1 MPTDNHE
8 ASLISGWMYPIFA
21 AVGFY
26 WLIRFAALG
35 GTTSTPAT
43 KDTERDSTGRCKD
56 WHPGAYHILRAWAS
70 GIAKFAVIWAAS
82 KGASVRV
89 VAIASRDRA
98 RARAYAE
105 KHNIPRYYDNYQ
117 KLLDDPDVDAV
128 YVGLPTSYHYM
139 WSAKAIEA
147 GKHVLVEKPL
157 TVNYK
162 EAKDLQKLLSQP
174 SKSPRAPLIV
184 LEGYHYRFH
193 PVARHIKALVSD
205 KEFMGDLKEIQMD
218 FSLLDPKACLKNYL
232 GIGDGGGDE
241 KFLKIKLL
249 DRWCYAVDTLRFLL
263 PQESKLEVKDASI
276 STFRA
281 SAKFNA
287 RYQGNSVVASY
298 VVEKGKIE
306 GITWNIRIEGSNH
319 TVLVSNIGHPYIY
332 HSISIRP
339 SNDPTK
345 TRTFK
350 MYGEGETTF
359 EHQLEAF
366 SAAIR
371 AREPKG
377 VPGRIKAFSAAIRAR
392 EPKGVPGRIKNVKRG
407 VFGDY
412 EIWSGIDS
420 AVQNMRVIDEV
431 FKKAGTTSIPSRS
444 Y

>member
-35 GTTSTPAT
+35 YPVVVRLVRLPRKIPKETAQDAVRIG
-43 KDTERDSTGRCKD
+43 
-56 WHPGAYHILRAWAS
+56 ILGAS

-98 RARAYAE
+98 RARSYAE

-117 KLLDDPDVDAV
+117 KLLDDPDIDAV

-377 VPGRIKAFSAAIRAR
+377 VPGRIK
-392 EPKGVPGRIKNVKRG
+392 NVKRG